1 MDLSEVRGV
10 VRSLPPG
17 RTPFPYF
24 KDKYALLLLSFMAR
38 TRLDLGAIRGSPF
51 ARLLEK
57 PILRRALARAKGNG
71 GRLTRDLVE
80 HVSDESLEYHLTL
93 GSWGCPSA
101 EWVPFCDQTSRP
113 GYNLVLQLNFPEEHD
128 RAYRRLVRA
137 RRDAYPF
144 AYGYHPVRLKG
155 ACTLAWARIDL
166 DLEEGEALIEEV
178 QSDWVRRAEFFAWQL
193 RNWIEDGNPSDV
205 HPHDEVDATAFQL
218 LVYVERVLSPHDDV
232 WAEAMLSAALW
243 FVREE
248 LCIHRIYYHS
258 YRGGLLFKDL
268 NEDSGPPRSL
278 YTTLPR
284 RFCFSE
290 TKRAPA
296 SLRRSDNAR
305 VKRLLDEYETTW
317 FVMNV

>member
-10 VRSLPPG
+10 VRSLPVG

-38 TRLDLGAIRGSPF
+38 TRLDLGAIRSTPF

-57 PILRRALARAKGNG
+57 PILRRALARANGNG
-71 GRLTRDLVE
+71 GRLTRDLVDQ
-80 HVSDESLEYHLTL
+80 VSGDPLEYHLTL
-93 GSWGCPSA
+93 GRWGSEPSRW
-101 EWVPFCDQTSRP
+101 EPFCDQTSRP
-113 GYNLVLQLNFPEEHD
+113 GYNLVLQLNFPEHHD
-128 RAYRRLVRA
+128 RAYQRLVQA
-137 RRDAYPF
+137 RRGESPF
-144 AYGYHPVRLKG
+144 AYRFHPVRLKG
-155 ACTLAWARIDL
+155 AHTLAWARIDL
-166 DLEEGEALIEEV
+166 DLEEGEALIEEI
-178 QSDWVRRAEFFAWQL
+178 QSDWVRRAELFAWQL
-193 RNWIEDGNPSDV
+193 RNWIENGNPSDV
-205 HPHDEVDATAFQL
+205 HPHGEVDATAFQL
-218 LVYVERVLSPHDDV
+218 LVYFERVLSPHDDV

-248 LCIHRIYYHS
+248 LRIHRIYYHS

-268 NEDSGPPRSL
+268 NEECGPPRSL

-305 VKRLLDEYETTW
+305 VKRLLGEHETTW